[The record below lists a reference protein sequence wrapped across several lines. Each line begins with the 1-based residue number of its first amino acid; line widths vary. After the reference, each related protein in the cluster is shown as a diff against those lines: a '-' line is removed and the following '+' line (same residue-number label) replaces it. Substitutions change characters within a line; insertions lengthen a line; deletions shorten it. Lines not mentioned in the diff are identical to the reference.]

1 MYRYFF
7 IAKNNMKKQKK
18 DMITF
23 FVMTFISAVLIY
35 LSVTMLIGADRV
47 LKDVDKK
54 INGADIFVITYGG
67 YDSDVNTF
75 KLEDMMR
82 SNKSIGKY
90 ETRDFSNASSAK
102 YRHKGDK
109 KWTDYAFYFCVSD
122 DNRTIQSTSIDVSG
136 LKDNEIILPFIKIV
150 SGRSKCILSRA

>member
-90 ETRDFSNASSAK
+90 ETRDFSNDLLAKLNSSNTPQK
-102 YRHKGDK
+102 RLNCD
-109 KWTDYAFYFCVSD
+109 FEE
-122 DNRTIQSTSIDVSG
+122 R
-136 LKDNEIILPFIKIV
+136 
-150 SGRSKCILSRA
+150 